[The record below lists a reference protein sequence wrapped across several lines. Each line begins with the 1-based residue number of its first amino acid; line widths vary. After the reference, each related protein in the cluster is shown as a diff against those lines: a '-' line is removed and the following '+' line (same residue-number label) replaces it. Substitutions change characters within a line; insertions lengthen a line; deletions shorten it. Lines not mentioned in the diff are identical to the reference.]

1 MTRRRAPV
9 HRTSQTLH
17 SRLPLESDQHPLQTS
32 TETES
37 EAEHSSIPAASIS
50 QSAVTTLRM
59 IRPAS
64 IGPFPSSSPTE
75 QLGLRIRFS
84 ETNGPDS
91 LTTQTGRLSRPTS
104 WTTSP

>member
-1 MTRRRAPV
+1 MTRHQAPV
-9 HRTSQTLH
+9 HRTSQPLH
-17 SRLPLESDQHPLQTS
+17 SRLPLESDQHPLRTS
-32 TETES
+32 METES

-50 QSAVTTLRM
+50 QSVVTTLRT

-75 QLGLRIRFS
+75 RLGLRIRFS

-91 LTTQTGRLSRPTS
+91 LTTQTGRPLRPTS
-104 WTTSP
+104 

>member
-1 MTRRRAPV
+1 MTQHRAPA

-17 SRLPLESDQHPLQTS
+17 HQLPLESGQHPLRTS

-50 QSAVTTLRM
+50 QSAVTTLQM

-75 QLGLRIRFS
+75 RLSSQIRFS
-84 ETNGPDS
+84 EMNGPDS
-91 LTTQTGRLSRPTS
+91 LTTQTGRPSRPTL
-104 WTTSP
+104 